1 MRDYE
6 ECRPYINHLLAE
18 HRRLHGMIGRARAA
32 VRQMNGPDQDAKLQ
46 HVAQTLEQVRAELAQ
61 HFKEEEQGG
70 CIEEAVSLCPRL
82 AGGANRIEVEH
93 PQLLAELDRLIAEC
107 KDGPEDFATRIAV
120 ERDFDELCAQLH
132 AHEAA
137 ENALL
142 REAFGSDV
150 NGDEH
155 SHVRIL
161 DY

>member
-18 HRRLHGMIGRARAA
+18 HRRLHGMLGRARAA
-32 VRQMNGPDQDAKLQ
+32 VRQMNGPDHDATLKD
-46 HVAQTLEQVRAELAQ
+46 VARILEQVRSELSQ

-70 CIEEAVSLCPRL
+70 CMEEAVSRCPRL
-82 AGGANRIEVEH
+82 ADDASRIEREH
-93 PQLLAELDRLIAEC
+93 VQLLAELDRLIAEC
-107 KDGPEDFATRIAV
+107 KDGPENFATRIAV

-142 REAFGSDV
+142 RDAFGSGV
-150 NGDEH
+150 NGDELE
-155 SHVRIL
+155 HVRIL